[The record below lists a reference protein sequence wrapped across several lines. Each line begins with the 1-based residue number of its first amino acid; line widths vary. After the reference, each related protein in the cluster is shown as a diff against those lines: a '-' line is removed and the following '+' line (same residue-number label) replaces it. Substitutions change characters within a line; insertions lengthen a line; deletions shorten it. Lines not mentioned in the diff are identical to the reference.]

1 MTVTCEY
8 CNKTLS
14 SEGNLRRHQK
24 TRSCLQSRGNQA
36 PPQEDK
42 HQCQYCLKC
51 LSSPVRLKQHMGICV
66 ERLNHLLIECK
77 QENELLKRENSDLT
91 RENSYLRREH
101 SDLKRENSDLRV
113 DLRMVRLETEVEI
126 FRNDSQDSKNIITRI
141 AEQPRI
147 NNNTRNTNLV
157 LPVVDTSQETINRA
171 VEVGYNMDHF
181 CSGQKGVAR
190 FAVDHL
196 LTNEQRQLG
205 YVCTDPARG
214 TFKHIGEDG
223 EVVRDVKASRLT
235 TKLAQPIKVKAS
247 RLAGVLTSMDEG
259 NEELASVAYKHYQD
273 VSEMENDNTG
283 FRTEL
288 AAVTTQ

>member
-1 MTVTCEY
+1 
-8 CNKTLS
+8 
-14 SEGNLRRHQK
+14 
-24 TRSCLQSRGNQA
+24 
-36 PPQEDK
+36 
-42 HQCQYCLKC
+42 
-51 LSSPVRLKQHMGICV
+51 MGICV

-77 QENELLKRENSDLT
+77 QENELLKRENSDLRVKNT
-91 RENSYLRREH
+91 DLNRETCDLRVKNSVLRVKD
-101 SDLKRENSDLRV
+101 SDLREENSDLRV
-113 DLRMVRLETEVEI
+113 KNADLREENADLRVGLKIVRLETEVEI

-147 NNNTRNTNLV
+147 NNDTRNTNLV
-157 LPVVDTSQETINRA
+157 LPTVDTSQETINRA
-171 VEVGYNMDHF
+171 VEVSYNMDHF

-196 LTNEQRQLG
+196 LTNEQKQLG

-235 TKLAQPIKVKAS
+235 TKLFRPIKVKAS
-247 RLAGVLTSMDEG
+247 RLAGELTSMDEG

>member
-1 MTVTCEY
+1 
-8 CNKTLS
+8 
-14 SEGNLRRHQK
+14 
-24 TRSCLQSRGNQA
+24 
-36 PPQEDK
+36 
-42 HQCQYCLKC
+42 
-51 LSSPVRLKQHMGICV
+51 MGICV
-66 ERLNHLLIECK
+66 ERLNHLLIEYK
-77 QENELLKRENSDLT
+77 QENELLKQKNTDYKREV
-91 RENSYLRREH
+91 EI
-101 SDLKRENSDLRV
+101 LKQENSDLRV
-113 DLRMVRLETEVEI
+113 NLKMVRLETEVEI
-126 FRNDSQDSKNIITRI
+126 LRNDSQDSKNVIARI

-147 NNNTRNTNLV
+147 NNTRNTNNLV
-157 LPVVDTSQETINRA
+157 LPPVDTSQETINRA
-171 VEVGYNMDHF
+171 VEVSYNMNHF

-196 LTNEQRQLG
+196 LTNEQKQLG

-223 EVVRDVKASRLT
+223 EVIRDVKASRLT
-235 TKLAQPIKVKAS
+235 TKLVQPIKVKAI
-247 RLAGVLTSMDEG
+247 RLAGELTSMDEG